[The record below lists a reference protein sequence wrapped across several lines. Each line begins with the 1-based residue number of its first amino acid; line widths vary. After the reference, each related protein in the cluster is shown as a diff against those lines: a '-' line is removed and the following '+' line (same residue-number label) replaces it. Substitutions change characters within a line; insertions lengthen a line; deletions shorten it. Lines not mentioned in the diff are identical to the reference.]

1 VHARLPLT
9 ADSRLAVLSHSL
21 RAAVVRMPDRKAKWL
36 AANFARIQ
44 ADGGPGAFK
53 RNLEGQPGRQGKID

>member
-1 VHARLPLT
+1 
-9 ADSRLAVLSHSL
+9 
-21 RAAVVRMPDRKAKWL
+21 MPDRKAKWL